1 MIDLTDDPFFFES
14 REERV
19 VPGVLGE
26 RRVERAEPGRER
38 ERVVVGGEPQIPP
51 VRTVRDGMVVIDG
64 MIIVINP
71 TVRCDVF
78 FSKFFFQFVFFE
90 TQ

>member
-1 MIDLTDDPFFFES
+1 MIDLTDDPFLES

-38 ERVVVGGEPQIPP
+38 ERVGGEP
-51 VRTVRDGMVVIDG
+51 
-64 MIIVINP
+64 
-71 TVRCDVF
+71 
-78 FSKFFFQFVFFE
+78 
-90 TQ
+90 